1 MKGKLNKVEIVV
13 LVQRRR
19 NRMGK
24 LVLVLM
30 LYVIA
35 VTIAIIP
42 WWRIAKKVG
51 YSGAWS
57 LLILIPV
64 VNLIAIYWFAFTEW
78 PLERRAVK
86 IRIE

>member
-1 MKGKLNKVEIVV
+1 MGKILFVFILYIVV
-13 LVQRRR
+13 
-19 NRMGK
+19 
-24 LVLVLM
+24 
-30 LYVIA
+30 VIVA
-35 VTIAIIP
+35 VIP

-57 LLILIPV
+57 LLILVPV

-86 IRIE
+86 VKIE